1 VHIQWEYQAFQI
13 SGGSLIQGLNKVG
26 EDGWQAIEIQHAR
39 NHELV
44 ICKRP
49 KSLLSAMPDLAA
61 LGPQAFSKDRS

>member
-1 VHIQWEYQAFQI
+1 MHIQWEYQAFQI

-26 EDGWQAIEIQHAR
+26 AEGWQAIEIQHAR

-49 KSLLSAMPDLAA
+49 KSMLSVIPDLDV
-61 LGPQAFSKDRS
+61 LSQGVKRE

>member
-26 EDGWQAIEIQHAR
+26 LDGWQAIEIQHAR

-49 KSLLSAMPDLAA
+49 KSLLSATDMSL
-61 LGPQAFSKDRS
+61 LGGASIGKDRS